1 LAYRESF
8 EKQPR
13 KSKREL
19 FLDQMSQM
27 VALSELLALVEP
39 AIIRFAAGWPL
50 KGEVSPETRKTGLQ
64 RSSRQPATRVF

>member
-1 LAYRESF
+1 
-8 EKQPR
+8 
-13 KSKREL
+13 
-19 FLDQMSQM
+19 MSQM